1 MKKDYQKPE
10 IETVNVESEA
20 ILAASNIG
28 GPDAPGTH
36 SAEYSQPV
44 WVDDEE

>member
-10 IETVNVESEA
+10 IEIVNVESEA
-20 ILAASNIG
+20 ILAGSNIG
-28 GPDAPGTH
+28 GPDSPGTL
-36 SAEYSQPV
+36 SSEYSQPV